1 VTYFQLCGHTVI
13 PTLESPEGKLRRA
26 ETHLEVF
33 DSQLT
38 LFYGLHKHTITV
50 EDDPRTSE
58 YVFKVYDIQQTD
70 PDWSYLVGDCIH
82 NLRSALD
89 HLVYQLAILAL
100 GRDLTEDEARSCMFP
115 IHIKREQWNRGRI
128 KLLRPGEQTRI
139 EELQPF
145 NAADSSLWLP
155 TPGYLQGVPA
165 LVPSLLGR
173 LETLE
178 VVDKHRLVHA
188 TWRAAEWFNAAQPPI
203 PLIGYETIG
212 DALENGA
219 EVGRWHYDLPRPDLP
234 ANMDMHRYFPIGV
247 ALGDPPFMNGAV
259 ELLSSCRDAVAAVID
274 IFRPCIT
281 EGLPALP
288 LSAIV

>member
-1 VTYFQLCGHTVI
+1 MTYFQLCGHTVI

-26 ETHLEVF
+26 ETHLEAF
-33 DSQLT
+33 NSQLT
-38 LFYGLHKHTITV
+38 LFYGLREHTITV
-50 EDDPRTSE
+50 EDDPSTSE
-58 YVFKVYDIQQTD
+58 YVFNIHGIEQTD

-82 NLRSALD
+82 NFRAALD

-100 GRDLTEDEARSCMFP
+100 GRDLTEGEARSCLFP
-115 IHIKREQWNRGRI
+115 IHIDREHWNRGRI
-128 KLLRPGEQTRI
+128 KLLRAGEQARI

-145 NAADSSLWLP
+145 NAADPSLWPP
-155 TPGYLQGVPA
+155 TPGYLPGAPAGVPG
-165 LVPSLLGR
+165 LLAR

-178 VVDKHRLVHA
+178 VIDKHRLVHP
-188 TWRAAEWFNAAQPPI
+188 TWRAAEWFSAVQPPI
-203 PLIGYETIG
+203 PLLGSTMFG
-212 DALENGA
+212 GALEDGA

-234 ANMDMHRYFPIGV
+234 AEMDVHRYFPIGV
-247 ALGDPPFMNGAV
+247 ALGEAPYMNGAV
-259 ELLSSCRDAVAAVID
+259 EQLVWCRDAVRAVIE